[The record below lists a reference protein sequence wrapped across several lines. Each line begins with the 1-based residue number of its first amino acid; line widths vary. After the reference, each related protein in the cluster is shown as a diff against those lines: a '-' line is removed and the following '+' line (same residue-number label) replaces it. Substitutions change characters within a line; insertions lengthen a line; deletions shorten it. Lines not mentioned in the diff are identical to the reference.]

1 MLHEGQ
7 KTCLD
12 KINRGFLPKSLHN
25 IFFCSTFGE
34 IFRIRIKFYNT
45 AHMSEK
51 LDKIDLKI
59 LKILQDNSK
68 ITNLDLSKKI
78 GLSPAPTLER
88 VKKLEQS
95 EIILSYHAQVSPQQ
109 MGLNVKTFVLVSL
122 AWKKENALNNFLEKI
137 ALIDEVTECYIIT
150 GEADFLMKIICR
162 DIPSY
167 EQLLFKTISQI
178 EEIERLKTLMT
189 LSTVKDS
196 KVLPYNYEDK

>member
-1 MLHEGQ
+1 
-7 KTCLD
+7 
-12 KINRGFLPKSLHN
+12 
-25 IFFCSTFGE
+25 
-34 IFRIRIKFYNT
+34 
-45 AHMSEK
+45 MSEK

-59 LKILQDNSK
+59 LRILQENSK

-95 EIILSYHAQVSPQQ
+95 DIIKSYHAQVNPQM

-122 AWKKENALNNFLEKI
+122 AWKKEKALENFLDKI
-137 ALIDEVTECYIIT
+137 MKIDEISECYIIT
-150 GEADFLMKIICR
+150 GEADFLIKIVCK
-162 DIPSY
+162 DIPTY
-167 EQLLFKTISQI
+167 EQLLFKTLSQI

-196 KVLPYNYEDK
+196 KVLPFDYSE